1 MADLLVAVGIAML
14 LASVVS
20 AGYVLVLRE
29 LRLING
35 NLKQLIGLMD
45 GARLHDEPLREPP
58 RDGWNTQSAY
68 RSWRAPD

>member
-14 LASVVS
+14 LAFVLS

-35 NLKQLIGLMD
+35 NLERLIELMND
-45 GARLHDEPLREPP
+45 ARRHDEPLRGAP
-58 RDGWNTQSAY
+58 RDPHK
-68 RSWRAPD
+68 R